1 MSRWW
6 LPGASLRRR
15 VRWRCCPW
23 GWSRARVSDPYQHS
37 AISIYSLLFDLDD
50 FVFERFNV
58 FITQL
63 EAQLEGSIGD
73 AAFLLQQSRVPGP
86 GPHQIPSPTL
96 LLSWRT
102 PQSPIWRSQALCG
115 ADII

>member
-1 MSRWW
+1 MRC
-6 LPGASLRRR
+6 
-15 VRWRCCPW
+15 RWRCCPW

-58 FITQL
+58 FIIQL

-73 AAFLLQQSRVPGP
+73 AAFLL
-86 GPHQIPSPTL
+86 HNK
-96 LLSWRT
+96 
-102 PQSPIWRSQALCG
+102 
-115 ADII
+115 